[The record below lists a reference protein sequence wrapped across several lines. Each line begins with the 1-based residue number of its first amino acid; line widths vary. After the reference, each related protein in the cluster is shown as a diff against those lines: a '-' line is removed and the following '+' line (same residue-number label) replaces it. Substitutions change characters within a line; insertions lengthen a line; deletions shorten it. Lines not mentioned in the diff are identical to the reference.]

1 MRVVLATLV
10 LLGVAWSPVLFPGG
24 WVRDG
29 FVPDAAVLV
38 VTYVALR
45 AGAERAAVVGMGLGL
60 AASAFSAEPAGLH
73 MLLLGGLG
81 YALGLAD
88 RTLYRERAL
97 VQVLLAAFGVGAVRI
112 GGRLLTG
119 ALLPVDA
126 VLGGGSDRL
135 AAASGLP
142 DWTAGIVAAC
152 TAALVTGAVAPAF
165 FRLLRVTAVL
175 RPVEPRLPLADVR
188 TRVTGRV

>member
-1 MRVVLATLV
+1 MRIALATLV
-10 LLGVAWSPVLFPGG
+10 LLAVAWSPVLFPGG

-29 FVPDAAVLV
+29 YVPDAAVLV
-38 VTYVALR
+38 VTYLALR
-45 AGAERAAVVGMGLGL
+45 AGAERAAVVGMALGL

-88 RTLYRERAL
+88 RTLYRDRAL
-97 VQVLLAAFGVGAVRI
+97 VQVLLAGFGALAVRI

-126 VLGGGSDRL
+126 VLGDGGHRL
-135 AAASGLP
+135 GAASGLP
-142 DWTAGIVAAC
+142 DWAAGVAAAA
-152 TAALVTGAVAPAF
+152 TAALVTGLVAPAV

-175 RPVEPRLPLADVR
+175 RPLEPRQPLGEVR

>member
-1 MRVVLATLV
+1 MRVAVAFLL
-10 LLGVAWSPVLFPGG
+10 LLGAAWSAVLFPGG

-29 FVPDAAVLV
+29 FVPDASVLV
-38 VTYVALR
+38 VTYLALR

-88 RTLYRERAL
+88 RTLYRDRAL
-97 VQVLLAAFGVGAVRI
+97 VQMLLAAFGVVAVRV

-126 VLGGGSDRL
+126 VLGGGGDSHAL
-135 AAASGLP
+135 ANGLP
-142 DWTAGIVAAC
+142 DWTPGIVAAC
-152 TAALVTGAVAPAF
+152 TAALVTGVIAPGV
-165 FRLLRVTAVL
+165 FRLLRVTSAL
-175 RPVEPRLPLADVR
+175 RPFEPRLPLGDVR
-188 TRVTGRV
+188 TRVAGRV